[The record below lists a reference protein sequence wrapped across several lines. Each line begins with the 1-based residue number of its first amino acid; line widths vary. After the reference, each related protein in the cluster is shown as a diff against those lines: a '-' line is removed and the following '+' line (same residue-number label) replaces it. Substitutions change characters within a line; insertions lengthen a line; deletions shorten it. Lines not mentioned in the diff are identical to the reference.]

1 LSSFQASKAAKD
13 LAYAL
18 LQRQNPCP
26 AADRLDRCDPD
37 RYRSEK
43 HGMTGWTMSDDKAK
57 PFRLFLLRHAHAAW
71 AQPGE
76 RDFDRNL
83 DEAGRREAER
93 VRQFAGTR
101 FAIPSHILCS
111 PANRCRQTLQ
121 ALLPDHSTKTEP
133 HYAPILFS
141 GQIDDYLSEMK
152 RFSDGPDLLL
162 IGHNP
167 VMEHLLIRL
176 VGENSAKKVIP
187 DGYPTAGLAVID
199 VQLGFIAASG
209 SLVEMIRP

>member
-1 LSSFQASKAAKD
+1 
-13 LAYAL
+13 
-18 LQRQNPCP
+18 
-26 AADRLDRCDPD
+26 
-37 RYRSEK
+37 
-43 HGMTGWTMSDDKAK
+43 MDDDTAK
-57 PFRLFLLRHAHAAW
+57 PFRLFMLRHAHAGW

-76 RDFDRNL
+76 KDFDRNL
-83 DEAGRREAER
+83 DEAGRREADQVGAR
-93 VRQFAGTR
+93 ASAQFAM
-101 FAIPSHILCS
+101 PQHILCS

-121 ALLPDHSTKTEP
+121 AFRPAQSGKTEP

-167 VMEHLLIRL
+167 VMEHLLIWL
-176 VGENSAKKVIP
+176 IGEKTAKKVIP
-187 DGYPTAGLAVID
+187 DGYPTAGLAVLD
-199 VQLGFIAASG
+199 VRPDFAAGAG